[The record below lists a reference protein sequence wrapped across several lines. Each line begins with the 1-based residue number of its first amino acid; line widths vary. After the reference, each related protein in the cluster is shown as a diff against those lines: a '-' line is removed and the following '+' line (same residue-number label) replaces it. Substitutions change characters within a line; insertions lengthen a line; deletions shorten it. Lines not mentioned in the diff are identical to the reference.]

1 MRLEA
6 LFKLII
12 LFSLT
17 NGTLDKKPSLSVV
30 SMVPLL
36 EMERKL
42 INNLE
47 EYAIDLKQ
55 KLQIMESQIAAMR
68 VENGRGYADPLTYVS
83 NPLNGLSLIRRLNK
97 DWEMWRRFIQKP
109 VGVLQMKA
117 LDHWLKKLPTDLDL
131 YGACEGILRI
141 RDYYDL
147 KMKDIVRGN
156 LFGIKYKYVLIWF
169 NISCPKKPF
178 LISVT
183 MSVADLYAMGQ
194 HLFEK
199 LQFVDA
205 IPLLQEVW
213 QRIREDPLP
222 MGAHLSI
229 EELDVIKLLAESFV
243 QSKLYPEALS
253 VLNQGLQL
261 SSNNAFLLREK
272 EDILSLKKENPS
284 TPTKNSTFADQK
296 LWSNLKE
303 SCKGTFISRNS
314 RLKCFFNSS
323 TTPFIRIAP
332 FKMEQVGLDPYVV
345 LFHNVLSPREIS
357 ALIKMSDRRLAQAN
371 TVKKDSFKTLVRTA
385 KALWV
390 YQGYRELTKRISRR
404 IHDMSGLELA
414 DAEMFQIIN
423 YGIGGHYGKHMDYF
437 NSSGTFFTGYYRNRT
452 KKYLGD
458 RITTVLFYLSDVE
471 QGGATVFPKV
481 STLPGYTVYPR
492 AGTALMWYNLHTD
505 GIGDKTTMH
514 AACPVIVGSKW
525 GESPNIYPKNLVK
538 SIFISDSVMTQWIR
552 ERSQII
558 VRPCLEPSPSL
569 TPT

>member
-1 MRLEA
+1 MRLVA
-6 LFKLII
+6 LLILII

-17 NGTLDKKPSLSVV
+17 NGTPDKKPSLSVV

-55 KLQIMESQIAAMR
+55 KLQIMESQIASMR

-117 LDHWLKKLPTDLDL
+117 LDLWLKELPTDLDL

-147 KMKDIVRGN
+147 KMKDIIRGN
-156 LFGIKYKYVLIWF
+156 LFGIKY
-169 NISCPKKPF
+169 N
-178 LISVT
+178 VT

-229 EELDVIKLLAESFV
+229 EELDVIKLLAESLV

-253 VLNQGLQL
+253 VLNKGLQL
-261 SSNNAFLLREK
+261 SSKNAFLLREK

-284 TPTKNSTFADQK
+284 TPSKNSTIADQK

-458 RITTVLFYLSDVE
+458 RIATVLFYLSDVE

-481 STLPGYTVYPR
+481 STFPGYTVYPR

-525 GESPNIYPKNLVK
+525 
-538 SIFISDSVMTQWIR
+538 VMTQWIR